1 MYDALFLLPGCE
13 QIAGENLENYAQ
25 LDSLCLSVTEHALGS
40 SLGRYT
46 YLPQLDSLC
55 LSVTE
60 HALGSSLGRYTY
72 RPHGPACF

>member
-46 YLPQLDSLC
+46 YC
-55 LSVTE
+55 
-60 HALGSSLGRYTY
+60 
-72 RPHGPACF
+72 PHGPAGLSVFECYGACTGQQSR

>member
-1 MYDALFLLPGCE
+1 MCSAWFVDFIYAVYFMYDALFLLPGCE

-46 YLPQLDSLC
+46 Y
-55 LSVTE
+55 
-60 HALGSSLGRYTY
+60 H
-72 RPHGPACF
+72 PHGPACL